1 MSNRASKKTPGS
13 ESWCPRCQEREGS
26 PDPKIP
32 LLNQRHEQFCRNLAV
47 GKMGR
52 GDAYMA
58 AGFTTQ
64 NKATATEQA
73 RRLTLKL
80 EIANRISA
88 LLEQTIELDIKNRE
102 WVDAELTKLYEA
114 AMAKGDLPTAKGVLH
129 LKGKDRGMFV
139 EKVEINQA
147 DAETQGKSD
156 AEVRA
161 MLMAHL
167 YDLGRPFF
175 IQAAEEIFGL
185 KLTDGGQ
192 EADGGKTPMVGSVR
206 TLQ

>member
-1 MSNRASKKTPGS
+1 MSKPASKKTPGS
-13 ESWCPRCQEREGS
+13 ESWCPRCQEREAA

-32 LLNQRHEQFCRNLAV
+32 LLNQRHEQFCRNLAI

-73 RRLTLKL
+73 RRLTRKL
-80 EIANRISA
+80 EIANRIAA
-88 LLEQTIELDIKNRE
+88 LLEQTIELDIKNHE

-139 EKVEINQA
+139 EKVQINQA
-147 DAETQGKSD
+147 DAETEGKTD

-161 MLMAHL
+161 MTMACI

-175 IQAAEEIFGL
+175 IQAAEEVWGL
-185 KLTDGGQ
+185 KLT
-192 EADGGKTPMVGSVR
+192 EADGAKTPMVGPVR